1 MLLLIYITSVGTKS
15 EKPGWVFFAID
26 ARRRHQWIVWY
37 LRPDKVKNINLLVT
51 DGACHLETAMITIVH
66 ENVPPASIPMVDWC
80 FGFNDT
86 FGTIALYR
94 GC

>member
-1 MLLLIYITSVGTKS
+1 MDCLVFEARQGK
-15 EKPGWVFFAID
+15 EHKPAG
-26 ARRRHQWIVWY
+26 
-37 LRPDKVKNINLLVT
+37 T

-66 ENVPPASIPMVDWC
+66 EKVPPASIPMVDWC